1 MKARVQ
7 YDAGTTWRDSATRR
21 VAPPD
26 LSLKTPLTKDE
37 RAWRPNLGCQP
48 PHKFHVGEIVNFRP
62 VRRNIP
68 GEVIKQLL
76 HNGREFEYRIK
87 SANEE
92 HEPVAGEREK
102 AS

>member
-1 MKARVQ
+1 MNALGGR
-7 YDAGTTWRDSATRR
+7 TWAASPRTNSTSVRLSTF
-21 VAPPD
+21 D
-26 LSLKTPLTKDE
+26 LSVAIFP
-37 RAWRPNLGCQP
+37 AGY
-48 PHKFHVGEIVNFRP
+48 
-62 VRRNIP
+62 
-68 GEVIKQLL
+68 EVIKQLL

>member
-1 MKARVQ
+1 LARLCDTQ
-7 YDAGTTWRDSATRR
+7 GG
-21 VAPPD
+21 APRFEPE
-26 LSLKTPLTKDE
+26 TPLTKDE

-68 GEVIKQLL
+68 GGYEVIKQLL